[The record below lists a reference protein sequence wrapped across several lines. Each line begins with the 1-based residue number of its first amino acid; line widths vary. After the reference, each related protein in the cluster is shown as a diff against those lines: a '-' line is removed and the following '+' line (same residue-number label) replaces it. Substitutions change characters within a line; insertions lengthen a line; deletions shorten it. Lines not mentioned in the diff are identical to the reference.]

1 MSSARLC
8 SILPRRLGSHHL
20 TRNKSI
26 VPSSF
31 KSHHIF
37 STLPYPSQPSKLT
50 VSTRFNNYS
59 TNANTKNTAK
69 PKMTPLPGGCY
80 CGSIRYVINLEDP
93 ETQART
99 SICHCGNCKRFTG
112 GEHGITTKIP
122 KSALEV
128 TKGKNHIKVHEADNG
143 SGVLLHREFCGTCG
157 GPLLEYGANA
167 GDKIYVFYGTMED
180 HARGQVE
187 PKGEFFCKLR
197 DPWMPEIEGLFQ
209 KQEIKE

>member
-1 MSSARLC
+1 
-8 SILPRRLGSHHL
+8 
-20 TRNKSI
+20 
-26 VPSSF
+26 
-31 KSHHIF
+31 
-37 STLPYPSQPSKLT
+37 
-50 VSTRFNNYS
+50 
-59 TNANTKNTAK
+59 
-69 PKMTPLPGGCY
+69 MTPLPGGCY

-99 SICHCGNCKRFTG
+99 SICHCGNCKKFTG

-122 KSALEV
+122 KSAFEI
-128 TKGKNHIKVHEADNG
+128 TKGRDRIKIHEADNG
-143 SGVLLHREFCGTCG
+143 SGVTLHREFCGTCG